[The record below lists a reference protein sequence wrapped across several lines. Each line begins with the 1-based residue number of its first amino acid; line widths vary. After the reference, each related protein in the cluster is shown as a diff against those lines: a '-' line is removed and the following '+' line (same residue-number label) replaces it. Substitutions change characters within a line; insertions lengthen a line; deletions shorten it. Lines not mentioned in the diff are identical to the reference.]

1 MKLSHEIFA
10 FDVVK
15 DRNNP
20 RRKKTSLIKL
30 ATMIEVSAKDH
41 RFCNHLNTS
50 LPSRDSWPPRH
61 EFIILYFAF
70 LVMRESI
77 RSYLHSTKTSTIT
90 SSSSTLCNDQ
100 SRFIQ
105 RRVMV
110 GDDSLMSTRRPSLQ
124 PVPRTNT
131 KISTNLYLIW
141 MQQSR
146 ENQCVLRQAT
156 SDADIPSNPSLARLW
171 RQAPSISSKESQIS
185 GQGEQK
191 EARSL
196 QCPTR
201 SNREASISAT
211 PCRVVH
217 AGAETSTEDKLGFR
231 FGSVPS
237 SWLVRTPLRE
247 LHGLLEQQD
256 EPVLCLCLARA
267 ASESSRSSYYSL
279 HMEGSGKLEL
289 RWESN
294 ITFWKS
300 LRLYRGK
307 ARVFSSSSR
316 ALFHNYTIFSTKETT
331 SASPREETERERVER
346 SYRNIRST

>member
-1 MKLSHEIFA
+1 
-10 FDVVK
+10 
-15 DRNNP
+15 
-20 RRKKTSLIKL
+20 
-30 ATMIEVSAKDH
+30 MIDVSAKNH

-70 LVMRESI
+70 LWVMRESI

-110 GDDSLMSTRRPSLQ
+110 GDDSLMSTRRPSVQSKLVSDVKLHRFHRRSHRSAGMTMRFKENRKKPGHFSARHGRIGKHRSQ
-124 PVPRTNT
+124 QLPVGWFMPAWKPLPKT
-131 KISTNLYLIW
+131 
-141 MQQSR
+141 
-146 ENQCVLRQAT
+146 
-156 SDADIPSNPSLARLW
+156 SLASFRDSARFQARGWRERL
-171 RQAPSISSKESQIS
+171 
-185 GQGEQK
+185 
-191 EARSL
+191 
-196 QCPTR
+196 
-201 SNREASISAT
+201 
-211 PCRVVH
+211 
-217 AGAETSTEDKLGFR
+217 
-231 FGSVPS
+231 
-237 SWLVRTPLRE
+237 LRE
-247 LHGLLEQQD
+247 PHGLLEQQD
-256 EPVLCLCLARA
+256 EPVLCFLCSARA

-307 ARVFSSSSR
+307 ARVSSSPSR
-316 ALFHNYTIFSTKETT
+316 ARSITT
-331 SASPREETERERVER
+331 PSSPRRKQLQHLPEKRQSERELRGATETFDQRSERVEIV
-346 SYRNIRST
+346 SNP

>member
-70 LVMRESI
+70 LWVMRESI

-105 RRVMV
+105 RRVM
-110 GDDSLMSTRRPSLQ
+110 
-124 PVPRTNT
+124 
-131 KISTNLYLIW
+131 
-141 MQQSR
+141 QSR

-156 SDADIPSNPSLARLW
+156 SDADIPSNPSLEARLW

-217 AGAETSTEDKLGFR
+217 AGAETSTEDKLGFVR
-231 FGSVPS
+231 VLVESVHV
-237 SWLVRTPLRE
+237 SW
-247 LHGLLEQQD
+247 
-256 EPVLCLCLARA
+256 
-267 ASESSRSSYYSL
+267 
-279 HMEGSGKLEL
+279 
-289 RWESN
+289 
-294 ITFWKS
+294 
-300 LRLYRGK
+300 
-307 ARVFSSSSR
+307 
-316 ALFHNYTIFSTKETT
+316 
-331 SASPREETERERVER
+331 
-346 SYRNIRST
+346 

>member
-30 ATMIEVSAKDH
+30 ATMIEVSAKTTD
-41 RFCNHLNTS
+41 FVITSTQACHLGTAGHLDTS
-50 LPSRDSWPPRH
+50 SSSS
-61 EFIILYFAF
+61 AF
-70 LVMRESI
+70 LWVMRESI

-105 RRVMV
+105 RRVMKLVSGVKLHRFRRRSHRSAVKENRKKPGHFSARHGRIGKHRSQQLPV
-110 GDDSLMSTRRPSLQ
+110 GWFMPARKPLPKT
-124 PVPRTNT
+124 
-131 KISTNLYLIW
+131 
-141 MQQSR
+141 
-146 ENQCVLRQAT
+146 
-156 SDADIPSNPSLARLW
+156 SLA
-171 RQAPSISSKESQIS
+171 S
-185 GQGEQK
+185 
-191 EARSL
+191 
-196 QCPTR
+196 
-201 SNREASISAT
+201 
-211 PCRVVH
+211 
-217 AGAETSTEDKLGFR
+217 
-231 FGSVPS
+231 
-237 SWLVRTPLRE
+237 
-247 LHGLLEQQD
+247 
-256 EPVLCLCLARA
+256 A

-316 ALFHNYTIFSTKETT
+316 ARSITT
-331 SASPREETERERVER
+331 PSSPQKQLQHLPEKRQSERELRR

>member
-70 LVMRESI
+70 LWVMRESI

-124 PVPRTNT
+124 P
-131 KISTNLYLIW
+131 
-141 MQQSR
+141 SR

-156 SDADIPSNPSLARLW
+156 SDADIPSNPSLEARLW

-217 AGAETSTEDKLGFR
+217 AGAETSTEDKLGF
-231 FGSVPS
+231 
-237 SWLVRTPLRE
+237 VRVLP
-247 LHGLLEQQD
+247 HGLLEQQD
-256 EPVLCLCLARA
+256 EPVLCFLCSARA

-316 ALFHNYTIFSTKETT
+316 ARSITT
-331 SASPREETERERVER
+331 PSSPRRKQLQHLPEKRQSERELRGATETFDQRSERVEIV
-346 SYRNIRST
+346 SNP